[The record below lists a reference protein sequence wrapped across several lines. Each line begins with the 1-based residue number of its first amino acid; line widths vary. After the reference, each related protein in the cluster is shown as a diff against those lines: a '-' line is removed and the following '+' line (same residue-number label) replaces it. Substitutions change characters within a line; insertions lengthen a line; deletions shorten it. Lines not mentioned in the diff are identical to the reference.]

1 MADNWYVILEL
12 EFDPPVED
20 EQKISDRIDEKAK
33 FWSTHFND
41 FKMGAQYRAWHQNIP
56 QIKKDMIGAT
66 NIRKQL
72 AADAC
77 TIVYNP
83 VDKLLKTIGRKG
95 NITADEG
102 DKLSKKLKISID
114 VVKKRAAKLGIKW
127 DASGVSKDYQATY
140 DKYYKTKPQN
150 ASSFDGMKQ
159 MLSSFNVDNL
169 YDFLY
174 INTTVKNANRLPCE
188 TLRQRAAEKKKTEFY
203 KNDSISG
210 TGSKLCG
217 QCELAFKDESSKDVY
232 DKYLEYTKRKAI
244 LDDAKSIADIS
255 GELSAEQA
263 NEFIGQLTQIFRDRK
278 LSEEVLTAFCKIEK
292 IFYNASGAET
302 NNANIKVC
310 RCGYINDISDGRKVC
325 SNCGLELE
333 IKCPKC
339 GTTNDANIKVCKCGF
354 KFENIDRALAL
365 CEQAEHAIDA
375 LDFTVAKAHLSD
387 AARYWPNSSKVQA
400 LKDRLAEFEQRV
412 GKEVEKM
419 RGAIKEKRYCE
430 ARSQYTNIQKLFS
443 GYSDTTIEQEISQA
457 ITKAQSLFNQAK
469 AAKVEKDI
477 LELCAQAYDFC
488 TDLPGVKELMPAPS
502 AITGMSVSTNGS
514 MKTNIVSWNSTND
527 RSIRYIVVRS
537 TNGWIQHIADG
548 ETVFRGSANSYS
560 DKAIEPGITY
570 YYNVFAERAGV
581 FSQGAKGESV
591 VNLFEISNVSIT
603 AADASLNIMWDSLP
617 ANATAEIYE
626 VAANGNKKLIA
637 TSSSDCYL
645 VSGLINGATY
655 SYQVCLA
662 YIVNGKKE
670 VTKGV
675 VKSGV
680 PDCPPEPID
689 TLRVKPSQD
698 DNFEAI
704 WYQDGSNDVRLFC
717 STQKPKYNLGD
728 IVSLSNLEQE
738 MRPLQ
743 QRPLS
748 SQTNQ
753 SLKPNEKGASFQ
765 YNGTE
770 LLYIVAVVV
779 KSGSA
784 VFGSLARASKGET
797 VNIKDIRPVNGQIN
811 IYIDAPTTATGFV
824 VLYRFDQFPSD
835 IGDVKTIRK
844 YIPLKQYQLNSAIV
858 LDTLEPKK
866 YYFSVFAEFKRD
878 GEKDYSAGSDYLFD
892 NSPRENITYS
902 ISVNKKL
909 FGDRSVVLEFE
920 AENREFELPAIDVM
934 SAIGNTPMFKETATH
949 FFSIPAQH
957 VNGTLTVKIPLT
969 KSLPKNTY
977 IKAFLKEKS
986 ATDVLLSGIKPQ
998 PKIQLRLKLKSN
1010 YKIS

>member
-20 EQKISDRIDEKAK
+20 EQKIADKIDERAK

-56 QIKKDMIGAT
+56 HIKKDMIGDA

-77 TIVYNP
+77 TIVYGP

-95 NITADEG
+95 YISDVEG
-102 DKLSKKLKISID
+102 NKLATSKKISID
-114 VVKKRAAKLGIKW
+114 IVKKRASKLGIEWRK
-127 DASGVSKDYQATY
+127 DTVDYQAIY
-140 DKYYKTKPQN
+140 DKYYKAKPQN
-150 ASSFDGMKQ
+150 AASFDGMKQ
-159 MLSSFNVDNL
+159 MLASFGVDNL

-174 INTTVKNANRLPCE
+174 DKTQTKDASKLPCDR
-188 TLRQRAAEKKKTEFY
+188 LLQRADEKKTKEFH
-203 KNDSISG
+203 KHDATSG

-217 QCELAFKDESSKDVY
+217 HCELTFKDDSTKAVY
-232 DKYLEYTKRKAI
+232 DAYLEYTKRKSI
-244 LDDAKSIADIS
+244 LEELKNIAN
-255 GELSAEQA
+255 LSDEFTQKEAEVY
-263 NEFIGQLTQIFRDRK
+263 IGQLTQVLKDRK
-278 LSEEVLTAFCKIEK
+278 IAEDIVAAFCKIEK
-292 IFYNASGAET
+292 ISYNASGSEPH
-302 NNANIKVC
+302 NANIKVC
-310 RCGYINDISDGRKVC
+310 RCGCINDVSDGRKVC

-387 AARYWPNSSKVQA
+387 ATRYWPNSSKVQA

-412 GKEVEKM
+412 GKEVAKM
-419 RGAIKEKRYCE
+419 RDAIKEKRFCE
-430 ARSQYTNIQKLFS
+430 ARSQYTSIQKLFS
-443 GYSDTTIEQEISQA
+443 GYSDATIEQEISQS
-457 ITKAQSLFNQAK
+457 ITKAQALFNQAK
-469 AAKVEKDI
+469 VAKVEKDI
-477 LELCAQAYDFC
+477 LELCAQAYELC
-488 TDLPGVKELMPAPS
+488 SDLPGVKELMPAPS
-502 AITGMSVSTNGS
+502 AVTGMSVSINGN
-514 MKTNIVSWNSTND
+514 MKTNTVSWTATND
-527 RSIRYIVVRS
+527 KSIKYIVVRS

-548 ETVFRGSANSYS
+548 ETIFRGSANSYS
-560 DKAIEPGITY
+560 DKAIEPGVTY

-581 FSQGAKGESV
+581 FSQGAKGEAV

-603 AADASLNIMWDSLP
+603 AADASLNITWDSLP

-626 VAANGNKKLIA
+626 VASNGNKKLVA

-645 VSGLINGATY
+645 VSGLTNGTTY
-655 SYQVCLA
+655 SYQVLLS

-670 VTKGV
+670 VTKGI

-680 PDCPPEPID
+680 PDCPPEPVD
-689 TLRVKPSQD
+689 TLRVKPTQD
-698 DNFEAI
+698 DSFEAI
-704 WYQDGSNDVRLFC
+704 WFQDSANDVRLFC

-784 VFGSLARASKGET
+784 VFGSLARASRGET
-797 VNIKDIRPVNGQIN
+797 VNIKAIRPVNGQIN

-909 FGDRSVVLEFE
+909 FGDSSVVLEFE
-920 AENREFELPAIDVM
+920 AENKEFELPAIDVM
-934 SAIGNTPMFKETATH
+934 SAIGNTPMFKSSAKLFH
-949 FFSIPAQH
+949 SIPAQH
-957 VNGTLTVKIPLT
+957 VDGSLQVKIPL
-969 KSLPKNTY
+969 PKGLAKDTY
-977 IKAFLKEKS
+977 IKAFFKNEK
-986 ATDVLLSGIKPQ
+986 AQAGN
-998 PKIQLRLKLKSN
+998 QLRLKLKSN
-1010 YKIS
+1010 YKIN

>member
-20 EQKISDRIDEKAK
+20 EQKIADKIDERAK

-41 FKMGAQYRAWHQNIP
+41 FKMGAQYRAWHQNIS
-56 QIKKDMIGAT
+56 QIKKDMIGAA

-77 TIVYNP
+77 TIVYGP

-95 NITADEG
+95 NITPDEA
-102 DKLSKKLKISID
+102 DKLSKKLKITVD
-114 VVKKRAAKLGIKW
+114 VVKKRATKLGIKW
-127 DASGVSKDYQATY
+127 DPTPTPQNYQALY
-140 DKYYKTKPQN
+140 DRYYKTKPQN

-174 INTTVKNANRLPCE
+174 LNTTVKNANRLPCE
-188 TLRQRAAEKKKTEFY
+188 TLRQRATEKKKTEFY

-244 LDDAKSIADIS
+244 FDDAKNIADIT

-263 NEFIGQLTQIFRDRK
+263 DEFIGQLTQIFRDRK
-278 LSEEVLTAFCKIEK
+278 LSKEVLTAFCKIEK
-292 IFYNASGAET
+292 ISYNASGTET
-302 NNANIKVC
+302 HNANIKVC
-310 RCGYINDISDGRKVC
+310 RCGCINDVSDGRKVC

-387 AARYWPNSSKVQA
+387 ATRYWTNSSKVQA
-400 LKDRLAEFEQRV
+400 MKDRLAEFEQRV
-412 GKEVEKM
+412 GKEVAKM
-419 RGAIKEKRYCE
+419 RDAIKEKRFCE
-430 ARSQYTNIQKLFS
+430 ARSQYSSIQKLFS
-443 GYSDTTIEQEISQA
+443 GYSDATIEQEISQS
-457 ITKAQSLFNQAK
+457 ITKAQTLFNQAK
-469 AAKVEKDI
+469 VAKVEKDI
-477 LELCAQAYDFC
+477 LELCAQAYELC
-488 TDLPGVKELMPAPS
+488 SDLPGVKELMPAPS
-502 AITGMSVSTNGS
+502 AVTGMSISVNGN
-514 MKTNIVSWNSTND
+514 MKTNTVSWTATND
-527 RSIRYIVVRS
+527 KSIKYIVVRS

-548 ETVFRGSANSYS
+548 ETIFRGSANSYS
-560 DKAIEPGITY
+560 DKAIEPGVTY

-581 FSQGAKGESV
+581 FSQGAKGEAV

-603 AADASLNIMWDSLP
+603 AADASLNITWDSLP

-626 VAANGNKKLIA
+626 VASNGNKKLVA

-645 VSGLINGATY
+645 VSGLTNGTTY
-655 SYQVCLA
+655 SYQVLLS

-670 VTKGV
+670 VTKGI

-689 TLRVKPSQD
+689 TLRVKPTQD
-698 DNFEAI
+698 DSFEAI
-704 WYQDGSNDVRLFC
+704 WFQDSANDVRLFC
-717 STQKPKYNLGD
+717 SIQKPKYNLGD

-784 VFGSLARASKGET
+784 VFGSLARASKVET
-797 VNIKDIRPVNGQIN
+797 VNIKTIRPVNGQIN
-811 IYIDAPTTATGFV
+811 IYIDAPATATGFV
-824 VLYRFDQFPSD
+824 VLYRFEQFPSD

-892 NSPRENITYS
+892 NSLRENITYA
-902 ISVNKKL
+902 ISVNRKL
-909 FGDRSVVLEFE
+909 FGCSNVVLEFE

-934 SAIGNTPMFKETATH
+934 SAIGNTPMFKSSAKLFH
-949 FFSIPAQH
+949 SIPAQH
-957 VNGTLTVKIPLT
+957 VNG
-969 KSLPKNTY
+969 SLQVRVPFPKGMAKDTY
-977 IKAFLKEKS
+977 IKAFFKDEK
-986 ATDVLLSGIKPQ
+986 AQTEN
-998 PKIQLRLKLKSN
+998 QLRLNLKSN
-1010 YKIS
+1010 YKIN

>member
-263 NEFIGQLTQIFRDRK
+263 DEFIGQLTQIFRDRK

>member
-210 TGSKLCG
+210 TGSKICG

-263 NEFIGQLTQIFRDRK
+263 DEFIGQLTQIFRDRK

-977 IKAFLKEKS
+977 IKAFLKEES

>member
-20 EQKISDRIDEKAK
+20 EQKIADKIDERAK

-56 QIKKDMIGAT
+56 QIKKDMIGAA

-77 TIVYNP
+77 TIVYGP

-127 DASGVSKDYQATY
+127 DATGGSKDYQATY

-174 INTTVKNANRLPCE
+174 ANTTVKNANRLPCE
-188 TLRQRAAEKKKTEFY
+188 TLRLRAAEKKKTEFY

-255 GELSAEQA
+255 GELTAEQGD
-263 NEFIGQLTQIFRDRK
+263 EIIGQLTQIFRDRK
-278 LSEEVLTAFCKIEK
+278 LSEEVLVAFCKVEK
-292 IFYNASGAET
+292 ISYNATGAEKQ
-302 NNANIKVC
+302 NANIKVC
-310 RCGYINDISDGRKVC
+310 RCGCINDVSDGRKVC

-339 GTTNDANIKVCKCGF
+339 GTANDANIKVCKCGF

-365 CEQAEHAIDA
+365 CEQADHAIDA
-375 LDFTVAKAHLSD
+375 LDFVVAKAHLSD
-387 AARYWPNSSKVQA
+387 AARYWPNSAKVKA
-400 LKDRLAEFEQRV
+400 LNDKLTEFEGRV
-412 GKEVEKM
+412 GKEVAKM
-419 RGAIKEKRYCE
+419 RKAIEDKRYCE
-430 ARSQYTNIQKLFS
+430 ARSQYTSIQKLFS
-443 GYSDTTIEQEISQA
+443 GYADAAIEQEITQA
-457 ITKAQSLFNQAK
+457 ISKAQALFNQAK

-477 LELCAQAYDFC
+477 LELCAQAYDLC
-488 TDLPGVKELMPAPS
+488 SDLPGVKELMPAPS
-502 AITGMSVSTNGS
+502 AVTSMSVSANRG
-514 MKTNIVSWNSTND
+514 MKTNIVSWNATND
-527 RSIRYIVVRS
+527 KSIRYIVVRS
-537 TNGWIQHIADG
+537 TSGWIQHVADG
-548 ETVFRGSANSYS
+548 ETIFRGSANSYS
-560 DKAIEPGITY
+560 DKDIEPGVTY

-581 FSQGAKGESV
+581 FSQGAKGESI

-603 AADASLNIMWDSLP
+603 AANASLNITWDSLP

-626 VAANGNKKLIA
+626 VAANGNRKLVA

-645 VSGLINGATY
+645 VSGLSNGTTY
-655 SYQVCLA
+655 TYQILLS

-670 VTKGV
+670 ATQGV
-675 VKSGV
+675 VKTGV
-680 PDCPPEPID
+680 PDCPPDPID
-689 TLRVKPSQD
+689 TLRVKPAQD

-717 STQKPKYNLGD
+717 STQKPRYNPGD
-728 IVSLSNLEQE
+728 IVPLTNLEQE

-748 SQTNQ
+748 PQTNQ
-753 SLKPNEKGASFQ
+753 SLKPNERGASFQ
-765 YNGTE
+765 YGGTE

-784 VFGSLARASKGET
+784 VFGTLARASKGET
-797 VNIKDIRPVNGQIN
+797 VNIKAIRPVNGQIN
-811 IYIDAPTTATGFV
+811 IYIDPPATATGFV
-824 VLYRFDQFPSD
+824 VLYRFDQFPTD

-844 YIPLKQYQLNSAIV
+844 YVPLKQYQLNSAIV

-878 GEKDYSAGSDYLFD
+878 GEKDYSAGADHLFD
-892 NSPRENITYS
+892 NCPRENITYS

-909 FGDRSVVLEFE
+909 FGESYVTLEFE
-920 AENREFELPAIDVM
+920 AESKEFELPAIDVM
-934 SAIGNTPMFKETATH
+934 SAIGNTPMFKSSAKLFH
-949 FFSIPAQH
+949 SIPAQH
-957 VNGTLTVKIPLT
+957 VDGSLQVKIPF
-969 KSLPKNTY
+969 PKGMAKDTF
-977 IKAFLKEKS
+977 IKAFFKDEKS
-986 ATDVLLSGIKPQ
+986 QAGN
-998 PKIQLRLKLKSN
+998 QLRLKLKSN

>member
-263 NEFIGQLTQIFRDRK
+263 DEFIGQLTQIFRDRK

-514 MKTNIVSWNSTND
+514 METNIVSWNSTND

-977 IKAFLKEKS
+977 IKAFLKEES

>member
-20 EQKISDRIDEKAK
+20 EQKIADKIDERAK

-56 QIKKDMIGAT
+56 QIKKDMIGAA
-66 NIRKQL
+66 NIRTQL

-77 TIVYNP
+77 TIVYGP

-127 DASGVSKDYQATY
+127 ETVGGSRDYQATY

-150 ASSFDGMKQ
+150 ASSFEGMKQ
-159 MLSSFNVDNL
+159 MLSSFNVDSL
-169 YDFLY
+169 YDFLF
-174 INTTVKNANRLPCE
+174 INTPVKNANRLPCE
-188 TLRQRAAEKKKTEFY
+188 TLRQKAGEKKKSEFY

-217 QCELAFKDESSKDVY
+217 QCELTFKDESSKDVY

-255 GELSAEQA
+255 GELTSEQA
-263 NEFIGQLTQIFRDRK
+263 DEFIGQLTQIFRDRK
-278 LSEEVLTAFCKIEK
+278 LSEEVLVAFCKIER
-292 IFYNASGAET
+292 ISYNASGKET
-302 NNANIKVC
+302 HNANIKVC
-310 RCGYINDISDGRKVC
+310 RCGCINDVSDGRKVC
-325 SNCGLELE
+325 SDCGLELE
-333 IKCPKC
+333 IKCPQC
-339 GTTNDANIKVCKCGF
+339 GTVNDANIKVCKCGF

-365 CEQAEHAIDA
+365 CEQADHAIDA
-375 LDFTVAKAHLSD
+375 LDFDAAKAHLSY
-387 AARYWPNSSKVQA
+387 AAGYWPNSAKVQA
-400 LKDRLAEFEQRV
+400 LKDRLVEFEQRV
-412 GKEVEKM
+412 GKEVSKM
-419 RGAIKEKRYCE
+419 REAIKERRYCE
-430 ARSQYTNIQKLFS
+430 ARSQYTSIQKLSS
-443 GYSDTTIEQEISQA
+443 GYSDASIEQEISQA
-457 ITKAQSLFNQAK
+457 ITKAQALFRQAK
-469 AAKVEKDI
+469 AAKAERDV
-477 LELCAQAYDFC
+477 LELCAQAYDLC
-488 TDLPGVKELMPAPS
+488 SDLPGVKELMPAPS
-502 AITGMSVSTNGS
+502 AVMRMSVSANGN
-514 MKTNIVSWNSTND
+514 MKTNIISWMAIND
-527 RSIRYIVVRS
+527 KSVRYIVVRS
-537 TNGWIQHIADG
+537 SDGWVQHIADG
-548 ETVFRGSANSYS
+548 EIVFRGSANSYS
-560 DKAIEPGITY
+560 DKAIEPGVTY
-570 YYNVFAERAGV
+570 YYNVFVERAGV
-581 FSQGAKGESV
+581 YSRGTKGESV

-603 AADASLNIMWDSLP
+603 SANASLNIMWDNLP

-626 VAANGNKKLIA
+626 VASNGNKKLVA
-637 TSSSDCYL
+637 TSSSDCFL
-645 VSGLINGATY
+645 VSGLTNGTTY
-655 SYQVCLA
+655 SYQVLLA

-675 VKSGV
+675 IKSGV
-680 PDCPPEPID
+680 PNCPPEPID

-704 WYQDGSNDVRLFC
+704 WYQDSSNDVRLFC

-728 IVSLSNLEQE
+728 IVSLSNLERE

-748 SQTNQ
+748 TQTNQ

-784 VFGSLARASKGET
+784 VFGSLTRASRGET
-797 VNIKDIRPVNGQIN
+797 VNIEAIRPVNGQIN
-811 IYIDAPTTATGFV
+811 IYIDVPANATGFV
-824 VLYRFDQFPSD
+824 ALYRFDQFPSD
-835 IGDVKTIRK
+835 IGDTKTVRK

-858 LDTLEPKK
+858 LDSLESKK

-878 GEKDYSAGSDYLFD
+878 GEKDYSAGADYLFD

-909 FGDRSVVLEFE
+909 FGDSSVVLEFE
-920 AENREFELPAIDVM
+920 AENKEFELPAIDVM
-934 SAIGNTPMFKETATH
+934 SAIGNTPMFKSSAKLFH
-949 FFSIPAQH
+949 SIPAQH
-957 VNGTLTVKIPLT
+957 VDGSLQVKIPF
-969 KSLPKNTY
+969 PKGIAKDTY
-977 IKAFLKEKS
+977 IKAFFKDEK
-986 ATDVLLSGIKPQ
+986 AQTGN
-998 PKIQLRLKLKSN
+998 QLRLKLKSN
-1010 YKIS
+1010 YKIN

>member
-20 EQKISDRIDEKAK
+20 EQIIADKINERAK

-56 QIKKDMIGAT
+56 QIKKDMIGTT

-77 TIVYNP
+77 TIVYGP
-83 VDKLLKTIGRKG
+83 VDKLIKIIGRKG

-102 DKLSKKLKISID
+102 DKLSKKLRISID

-127 DASGVSKDYQATY
+127 DASGGSKDYQSTY

-150 ASSFDGMKQ
+150 ASSFEGMKQ
-159 MLSSFNVDNL
+159 MLASFNVDNL

-174 INTTVKNANRLPCE
+174 ANTPVKNANRLPCE
-188 TLRQRAAEKKKTEFY
+188 TLRQRAAEKKKTEFF

-217 QCELAFKDESSKDVY
+217 QCELAFKDESSKNVY
-232 DKYLEYTKRKAI
+232 DKFIEYTKRKAI

-263 NEFIGQLTQIFRDRK
+263 DDFIGQLTQVFRERK
-278 LSEEVLTAFCKIEK
+278 LSDEVLTAFCKIEK
-292 IFYNASGAET
+292 IAYKSSGENT
-302 NNANIKVC
+302 SDKNIKVC
-310 RCGYINDISDGRKVC
+310 RRCGYINDISDGRKVC

-339 GTTNDANIKVCKCGF
+339 GTINNSNIRVCKCGF
-354 KFENIDRALAL
+354 KFENIDKALAL
-365 CEQAEHAIDA
+365 CEQAEYAIDA
-375 LDFTVAKAHLSD
+375 LDFVVAKAHLSD
-387 AARYWPNSSKVQA
+387 AARYWPNSANVQA
-400 LKDRLAEFEQRV
+400 SQDRLAEFEHRV
-412 GKEVEKM
+412 GKEVKKM
-419 RGAIKEKRYCE
+419 RDAIKEKRYCE
-430 ARSQYTNIQKLFS
+430 ARSQYTNIKKLFS
-443 GYSDTTIEQEISQA
+443 GYSDAAIEQEISHA
-457 ITKAQSLFNQAK
+457 ITKARSLFNQAK

-477 LELCAQAYDFC
+477 LELCAQAYELC
-488 TDLPGVKELMPAPS
+488 SDLPGVKELLPAPS
-502 AITGMSVSTNGS
+502 AVTGMSVSANGN

-527 RSIRYIVVRS
+527 KSIRYIVVRS

-548 ETVFRGSANSYS
+548 ETIFRGSANSYS
-560 DKAIEPGITY
+560 DKAIEPGVTY

-581 FSQGAKGESV
+581 CSQGAKGESV

-626 VAANGNKKLIA
+626 VTANGNKKLVA

-645 VSGLINGATY
+645 VSGLNNGTTY
-655 SYQVCLA
+655 SYKVLLA
-662 YIVNGKKE
+662 YVVNGKKE

-689 TLRVKPSQD
+689 ALRVKPSQD

-704 WYQDGSNDVRLFC
+704 WYQDSSNDVRLFC

-748 SQTNQ
+748 PQTNQ

-765 YNGTE
+765 YNGTGI
-770 LLYIVAVVV
+770 LYIVAVVV

-797 VNIKDIRPVNGQIN
+797 VNIKAIRPVNGQIN
-811 IYIDAPTTATGFV
+811 IYIDAPSTATGFV
-824 VLYRFDQFPSD
+824 VLYRFDQFPSE

-909 FGDRSVVLEFE
+909 FGDSSVVLEFE
-920 AENREFELPAIDVM
+920 AVNREFELPAIDVM
-934 SAIGNTPMFKETATH
+934 FAIGNTPMFKASAKLFH
-949 FFSIPAQH
+949 SIPDQH
-957 VNGTLTVKIPLT
+957 VNGTLQVRIPF
-969 KSLPKNTY
+969 PKGMAKDTY
-977 IKAFLKEKS
+977 IKAFFKDEKS
-986 ATDVLLSGIKPQ
+986 QAGN
-998 PKIQLRLKLKSN
+998 QLRLKLKSN
-1010 YKIS
+1010 YKIN

>member
-20 EQKISDRIDEKAK
+20 EQKIADKIDERAK
-33 FWSTHFND
+33 YWSTHFND

-56 QIKKDMIGAT
+56 QIKKDMIGAA

-77 TIVYNP
+77 TIVYGP

-102 DKLSKKLKISID
+102 DKLSKKLKISVD

-127 DASGVSKDYQATY
+127 DASGGSKDYQATY

-174 INTTVKNANRLPCE
+174 VNTTVKNANRLPCE

-203 KNDSISG
+203 KNDSVSG

-263 NEFIGQLTQIFRDRK
+263 DEFIGQLTQIFRDRK

-292 IFYNASGAET
+292 ISYNASGSET
-302 NNANIKVC
+302 HNANIKVC
-310 RCGYINDISDGRKVC
+310 RCGCINDVSDGRKVC

-387 AARYWPNSSKVQA
+387 ATRYWPNSSKVQA

-412 GKEVEKM
+412 GKEVAKM
-419 RGAIKEKRYCE
+419 RDAIKEKRFCE
-430 ARSQYTNIQKLFS
+430 ARSQYTSIQKLFS
-443 GYSDTTIEQEISQA
+443 GYSDATIEQEISQS
-457 ITKAQSLFNQAK
+457 ITKAQALFNQAK
-469 AAKVEKDI
+469 VAKVEKDI
-477 LELCAQAYDFC
+477 LELCAQAYELC
-488 TDLPGVKELMPAPS
+488 SDLPGVKELMPAPS
-502 AITGMSVSTNGS
+502 AVTGMFVNVNGN
-514 MKTNIVSWNSTND
+514 MKTNTVSWTATND
-527 RSIRYIVVRS
+527 KSIKYIVVRS

-548 ETVFRGSANSYS
+548 ETIFRGSANSYS
-560 DKAIEPGITY
+560 DKAIEPGVTY

-581 FSQGAKGESV
+581 FSQGAKGEAV
-591 VNLFEISNVSIT
+591 VNLFELSNVSIT
-603 AADASLNIMWDSLP
+603 AADASLNITWDSLP

-626 VAANGNKKLIA
+626 VASNGNKKLVA

-645 VSGLINGATY
+645 VSGLTNGTTY
-655 SYQVCLA
+655 SYQVLLS

-670 VTKGV
+670 VTKGI

-689 TLRVKPSQD
+689 TLRVKPTQD
-698 DNFEAI
+698 DSFEAI
-704 WYQDGSNDVRLFC
+704 WFQDNANDVRLFC
-717 STQKPKYNLGD
+717 SAQKPKYNLGD
-728 IVSLSNLEQE
+728 IVSLLNLEQE

-753 SLKPNEKGASFQ
+753 SLKPNEKGAFIHSC
-765 YNGTE
+765 GC
-770 LLYIVAVVV
+770 
-779 KSGSA
+779 
-784 VFGSLARASKGET
+784 R
-797 VNIKDIRPVNGQIN
+797 
-811 IYIDAPTTATGFV
+811 
-824 VLYRFDQFPSD
+824 
-835 IGDVKTIRK
+835 
-844 YIPLKQYQLNSAIV
+844 
-858 LDTLEPKK
+858 
-866 YYFSVFAEFKRD
+866 
-878 GEKDYSAGSDYLFD
+878 
-892 NSPRENITYS
+892 
-902 ISVNKKL
+902 
-909 FGDRSVVLEFE
+909 
-920 AENREFELPAIDVM
+920 
-934 SAIGNTPMFKETATH
+934 
-949 FFSIPAQH
+949 
-957 VNGTLTVKIPLT
+957 
-969 KSLPKNTY
+969 
-977 IKAFLKEKS
+977 
-986 ATDVLLSGIKPQ
+986 
-998 PKIQLRLKLKSN
+998 
-1010 YKIS
+1010 

>member
-263 NEFIGQLTQIFRDRK
+263 DEFIGQLTQIFRDRK

-430 ARSQYTNIQKLFS
+430 ARSQYANIQKLFS

-977 IKAFLKEKS
+977 IKAFLKEES
-986 ATDVLLSGIKPQ
+986 ATGVLLSGIKPQ

>member
-20 EQKISDRIDEKAK
+20 EQKIADKIDEKAK
-33 FWSTHFND
+33 FWSSNSNHFK
-41 FKMGAQYRAWHQNIP
+41 FGPQYTTWLQKVS
-56 QIKKDMIGAT
+56 QIKKDMMGET

-77 TIVYNP
+77 TQVYGP
-83 VDKLLKTIGRKG
+83 IDKLLKTMGRKG
-95 NITADEG
+95 YISDVEG
-102 DKLSKKLKISID
+102 NKLATNKKVSVD
-114 VVKKRAAKLGIKW
+114 VVKKRALNLGIEWRK
-127 DASGVSKDYQATY
+127 DTVDYQSLY
-140 DKYYKTKPQN
+140 EKYYKTKPQN
-150 ASSFDGMKQ
+150 FAMYDQ
-159 MLSSFNVDNL
+159 DIERLASFNVEDL
-169 YDFLY
+169 YGFLY
-174 INTTVKNANRLPCE
+174 VGTTVKNAKDLPCE
-188 TLRQRAAEKKKTEFY
+188 TLRLRAVEKKETFVKHDAQSSNGE
-203 KNDSISG
+203 
-210 TGSKLCG
+210 KLCG
-217 QCELAFKDESSKDVY
+217 QCLLAFKDDASKTVY
-232 DKYLEYTKRKAI
+232 DTYLEYTRRKSV
-244 LDDAKSIADIS
+244 LDELKSVASYSD
-255 GELSAEQA
+255 EFTKEQA
-263 NEFIGQLTQIFRDRK
+263 EIYIGQLTQIFKDRK
-278 LSEEVLTAFCKIEK
+278 LAQDVLAAFCKIEK
-292 IFYNASGAET
+292 ISYSASGTET
-302 NNANIKVC
+302 ANSKIKVC
-310 RCGYINDISDGRKVC
+310 RCGCINDVSDGRKVC

-339 GTTNDANIKVCKCGF
+339 GTSNDANIKVCKCGF

-365 CEQAEHAIDA
+365 CEQADHAIDA

-387 AARYWPNSSKVQA
+387 AARYWPNSAKVQD
-400 LKDRLAEFEQRV
+400 LKDKLTEFEQRV
-412 GKEVEKM
+412 GKEVAKM
-419 RGAIKEKRYCE
+419 RDAIKEKRYFE
-430 ARSQYTNIQKLFS
+430 ARSQYTSIQKLFS
-443 GYSDTTIEQEISQA
+443 GYSDTSIEQEISQA
-457 ITKAQSLFNQAK
+457 ITEAQALFNQAK

-477 LELCAQAYDFC
+477 LELCAQAYDLC
-488 TDLPGVKELMPAPS
+488 SDLPGVKELMPAPS
-502 AITGMSVSTNGS
+502 AVTGMSISVNGN
-514 MKTNIVSWNSTND
+514 MRANIVSWNSAND
-527 RSIRYIVVRS
+527 KSIRYIVVRS

-548 ETVFRGSANSYS
+548 ETIFRGSANSYS
-560 DKAIEPGITY
+560 DKAIEPGVTY

-581 FSQGAKGESV
+581 CSQCAKGESV

-626 VAANGNKKLIA
+626 VASNGNKKLVA

-645 VSGLINGATY
+645 VSGLTNGTAY
-655 SYQVCLA
+655 SYQVLLA

-675 VKSGV
+675 IKSGV

-704 WYQDGSNDVRLFC
+704 WYQDSSNDVRLFC

-728 IVSLSNLEQE
+728 VVSLSNLEQE

-748 SQTNQ
+748 TQTNQ

-797 VNIKDIRPVNGQIN
+797 VNIKAIRPVNGQIN
-811 IYIDAPTTATGFV
+811 IYIDAPANATGFV
-824 VLYRFDQFPSD
+824 VLHRFDQFPSD

-858 LDTLEPKK
+858 LDALEPKK

-909 FGDRSVVLEFE
+909 FGDSSVVFEFE
-920 AENREFELPAIDVM
+920 AENKEFELPAIDVM
-934 SAIGNTPMFKETATH
+934 SAIGNTPMFKSSAKL
-949 FFSIPAQH
+949 FYSIPAQH
-957 VNGTLTVKIPLT
+957 VEGSLQVKIPF
-969 KSLPKNTY
+969 PKGMAKDTY
-977 IKAFLKEKS
+977 IKAFFKDEK
-986 ATDVLLSGIKPQ
+986 AQTGN
-998 PKIQLRLKLKSN
+998 QLRLKLKSN
-1010 YKIS
+1010 YKIN

>member
-150 ASSFDGMKQ
+150 ASSFDGIKQ

-263 NEFIGQLTQIFRDRK
+263 DEFIGQLTQIFRDRK

-717 STQKPKYNLGD
+717 STQKTKYNLGD

-977 IKAFLKEKS
+977 IKAFLKEES

>member
-20 EQKISDRIDEKAK
+20 EQKIADKIDERAK

-56 QIKKDMIGAT
+56 QIKKDMIGAA

-72 AADAC
+72 ATDAC
-77 TIVYNP
+77 TIVYGP

-102 DKLSKKLKISID
+102 DKLSKKLKISVD

-127 DASGVSKDYQATY
+127 DATGGSKDYQATY

-174 INTTVKNANRLPCE
+174 ANTTVKNANRLPCE
-188 TLRQRAAEKKKTEFY
+188 TLRLRAAEKKKTEFY
-203 KNDSISG
+203 KNDSVSG

-255 GELSAEQA
+255 GELTAEQGD
-263 NEFIGQLTQIFRDRK
+263 EIIGQLTQIFRDRK

-292 IFYNASGAET
+292 ISYNATGAET
-302 NNANIKVC
+302 HNANIKVC
-310 RCGYINDISDGRKVC
+310 RCGCMNDVSDGRKVC

-339 GTTNDANIKVCKCGF
+339 GTANDANVKVCKCGF
-354 KFENIDRALAL
+354 KFENIDKALAL

-375 LDFTVAKAHLSD
+375 LDFAVAKAHISD
-387 AARYWPNSSKVQA
+387 ANRYWPNSSKVQA
-400 LKDRLAEFEQRV
+400 LNDRLAEYEQRV
-412 GKEVEKM
+412 GKEVAKM
-419 RGAIKEKRYCE
+419 RDAIKEKRYVE
-430 ARSQYTNIQKLFS
+430 ARSQYTSIQKLFS
-443 GYSDTTIEQEISQA
+443 GYSDASIEQEISQA
-457 ITKAQSLFNQAK
+457 ISKAQAFFNQAK

-477 LELCAQAYDFC
+477 LELCAQAYDLC
-488 TDLPGVKELMPAPS
+488 SDLPGVKELMPAPS
-502 AITGMSVSTNGS
+502 AVSGMSVSVNAN
-514 MKTNIVSWNSTND
+514 MKTNIISWTSTND
-527 RSIRYIVVRS
+527 KSIRYIVVRS

-560 DKAIEPGITY
+560 DKNIEPGVTY

-581 FSQGAKGESV
+581 CSQAAKGESV
-591 VNLFEISNVSIT
+591 VNLFEISNVAIT
-603 AADASLNIMWDSLP
+603 AADASLNITWDSLP

-626 VAANGNKKLIA
+626 VVANGNKKLIA
-637 TSSSDCYL
+637 TSASDCYL
-645 VSGLINGATY
+645 VSGLTNGNTY
-655 SYQVCLA
+655 SYHVSLA

-670 VTKGV
+670 LTKGIS
-675 VKSGV
+675 KSGV

-698 DNFEAI
+698 DTFEAI
-704 WYQDGSNDVRLFC
+704 WFQDTANDVRLFC

-728 IVSLSNLEQE
+728 IVSLSTLEQE

-748 SQTNQ
+748 PQTNQ
-753 SLKPNEKGASFQ
+753 SLKANEKGASFQ

-797 VNIKDIRPVNGQIN
+797 VNIKAIRPVNGQIN
-811 IYIDAPTTATGFV
+811 IYIDAPATATGFV

-844 YIPLKQYQLNSAIV
+844 YVPLKQYQLNSAIV

-892 NSPRENITYS
+892 NCTKENITYS

-909 FGDRSVVLEFE
+909 IGESNITLEFE
-920 AENREFELPAIDVM
+920 AESRAFELPAIDIM
-934 SAIGNTPMFKETATH
+934 SAVGNTPMFKSSAKLFH
-949 FFSIPAQH
+949 SIPAQH
-957 VNGTLTVKIPLT
+957 VEGSLEVKIPL
-969 KSLPKNTY
+969 PKGLARDTY
-977 IKAFLKEKS
+977 IKAFFKDEK
-986 ATDVLLSGIKPQ
+986 AQSGN
-998 PKIQLRLKLKSN
+998 QLRLKLKSN

>member
-1 MADNWYVILEL
+1 MTDNWYVILEL

-20 EQKISDRIDEKAK
+20 EQKIADKIDEKAK
-33 FWSTHFND
+33 FWSSNSTHFK
-41 FKMGAQYRAWHQNIP
+41 FGPQYKTWLQKVP
-56 QIKKDMIGAT
+56 QIKKDMIGST

-77 TIVYNP
+77 IQVYGP
-83 VDKLLKTIGRKG
+83 IDKSLKIIGRKG
-95 NITADEG
+95 YISDVEG
-102 DKLSKKLKISID
+102 NKLAISKKISID
-114 VVKKRAAKLGIKW
+114 IVKKRASKLGIEWRK
-127 DASGVSKDYQATY
+127 DTIDYQALY

-150 ASSFDGMKQ
+150 VAMYDQ
-159 MLSSFNVDNL
+159 DIERLASFNVEDL
-169 YDFLY
+169 YGFLY
-174 INTTVKNANRLPCE
+174 IDTTIKNAKDLPCE
-188 TLRQRAAEKKKTEFY
+188 TLRLRAEEKKKTFVKHDAQSSNGE
-203 KNDSISG
+203 
-210 TGSKLCG
+210 KLCG
-217 QCELAFKDESSKDVY
+217 QCLLAFRDDASKAVY
-232 DKYLEYTKRKAI
+232 DAYLEYTKRKSV
-244 LDDAKSIADIS
+244 LDELKSIASVSD
-255 GELSAEQA
+255 EFTKDQAEIY
-263 NEFIGQLTQIFRDRK
+263 IGQLTQIFKDRK
-278 LSEEVLTAFCKIEK
+278 LAEEVLIAFCKIEK
-292 IFYNASGAET
+292 ISYNTSGAET
-302 NNANIKVC
+302 HNANIKVC
-310 RCGYINDISDGRKVC
+310 RCGCINDVSVGRKVC

-354 KFENIDRALAL
+354 RFENIDRALAL

-375 LDFTVAKAHLSD
+375 LDFTIAEAHLSD
-387 AARYWPNSSKVQA
+387 AIRYWPNSSKVQA
-400 LKDRLAEFEQRV
+400 LKDRLAEFERRV

-443 GYSDTTIEQEISQA
+443 GYSDTTIEQKISQA

-477 LELCAQAYDFC
+477 LELCAQAYDLC
-488 TDLPGVKELMPAPS
+488 SDLPGVKELMPAPS
-502 AITGMSVSTNGS
+502 AVTGMSVSTNGS

-527 RSIRYIVVRS
+527 KSIRYIVVRS

-560 DKAIEPGITY
+560 DKAIDPGITY

-645 VSGLINGATY
+645 VSGLNNGTTY

-748 SQTNQ
+748 AQTNQ
-753 SLKPNEKGASFQ
+753 SLKANEKGASFQ

-797 VNIKDIRPVNGQIN
+797 VNIKAIRPVNGQIN

-858 LDTLEPKK
+858 LDTLESKK

-909 FGDRSVVLEFE
+909 FGDSSVVLEFE
-920 AENREFELPAIDVM
+920 AENKEFELPAIDVM
-934 SAIGNTPMFKETATH
+934 SAIGNTPMFKSSAKLFH
-949 FFSIPAQH
+949 SIPAQH
-957 VNGTLTVKIPLT
+957 VDGSLQVKIPL
-969 KSLPKNTY
+969 PKGLAKGTY
-977 IKAFLKEKS
+977 IKAFFKDEK
-986 ATDVLLSGIKPQ
+986 AQAGN
-998 PKIQLRLKLKSN
+998 QLRLKLKSN

>member
-20 EQKISDRIDEKAK
+20 EQKIADKIDERAK
-33 FWSTHFND
+33 YWSTHFND

-56 QIKKDMIGAT
+56 QIKKDMIGAA

-77 TIVYNP
+77 TIVYGP

-102 DKLSKKLKISID
+102 DKLSKKLKISVD

-127 DASGVSKDYQATY
+127 DASGGSKDYQATY

-174 INTTVKNANRLPCE
+174 VNTTVKNANRLPCE

-203 KNDSISG
+203 KNDSVSG

-263 NEFIGQLTQIFRDRK
+263 DEFIGQLTQIFRDRK

-292 IFYNASGAET
+292 ISYNASGSET
-302 NNANIKVC
+302 HNANIKVC
-310 RCGYINDISDGRKVC
+310 RCGCINDVSDGRKVC

-387 AARYWPNSSKVQA
+387 ATRYWPNSSKVQA

-412 GKEVEKM
+412 GKEVVKM
-419 RGAIKEKRYCE
+419 RDAIKEKRFCE
-430 ARSQYTNIQKLFS
+430 ARSQYTSIQKLFS
-443 GYSDTTIEQEISQA
+443 GYSDATIEQEISQS
-457 ITKAQSLFNQAK
+457 ITKAQALFNQAK
-469 AAKVEKDI
+469 VAKVEKDI
-477 LELCAQAYDFC
+477 LELCAQAYELC
-488 TDLPGVKELMPAPS
+488 SDLPGVKELMPAPS
-502 AITGMSVSTNGS
+502 AVTGMFVNVNGN
-514 MKTNIVSWNSTND
+514 MKTNTVSWTATND
-527 RSIRYIVVRS
+527 KSIKYIVVRS

-548 ETVFRGSANSYS
+548 ETIFRGSANSYS
-560 DKAIEPGITY
+560 DKAIEPGVTY

-581 FSQGAKGESV
+581 FSQGAKGEAV
-591 VNLFEISNVSIT
+591 VNLFELSNVSIT
-603 AADASLNIMWDSLP
+603 AADASLNITWDSLP

-626 VAANGNKKLIA
+626 VASNGNKKLVA

-645 VSGLINGATY
+645 VSGLTNGTTY
-655 SYQVCLA
+655 SYQVLLS

-670 VTKGV
+670 VTKGI

-689 TLRVKPSQD
+689 TLRVKPTQD
-698 DNFEAI
+698 DSFEAI
-704 WYQDGSNDVRLFC
+704 WFQDNANDVRLFC
-717 STQKPKYNLGD
+717 SAQKPKYNLGD
-728 IVSLSNLEQE
+728 IVSLLNLEQE

-797 VNIKDIRPVNGQIN
+797 VNIKAIRPVNGQIN

-824 VLYRFDQFPSD
+824 VLYRFDQFSSD
-835 IGDVKTIRK
+835 LGDVKTIRK

-909 FGDRSVVLEFE
+909 FGDSSVVLEFE
-920 AENREFELPAIDVM
+920 AENKEFELPTIDVM
-934 SAIGNTPMFKETATH
+934 SAIGNTPMFKSSAKLFH
-949 FFSIPAQH
+949 SIPAQH
-957 VNGTLTVKIPLT
+957 VDGSLQVKIPL
-969 KSLPKNTY
+969 PKGLAKDTY
-977 IKAFLKEKS
+977 IKAFFKDEK
-986 ATDVLLSGIKPQ
+986 AQAGN
-998 PKIQLRLKLKSN
+998 QLRLKLKSN
-1010 YKIS
+1010 YKIN

>member
-20 EQKISDRIDEKAK
+20 EQKIADKIDERAK

-56 QIKKDMIGAT
+56 QIKKDMIGAA

-77 TIVYNP
+77 TIVYGP

-95 NITADEG
+95 NITPDEA
-102 DKLSKKLKISID
+102 DKLSKKLKISVD
-114 VVKKRAAKLGIKW
+114 VVKKRATKLGIKW
-127 DASGVSKDYQATY
+127 DSTPTPQNFQALY

-174 INTTVKNANRLPCE
+174 LNTAVKNANRLPCE
-188 TLRQRAAEKKKTEFY
+188 TLRKQATEKKKTEFY

-217 QCELAFKDESSKDVY
+217 QCELTFKDESSKEVY
-232 DKYLEYTKRKAI
+232 DKYLEFTKRKAI
-244 LDDAKSIADIS
+244 LDDAKSIADIT
-255 GELSAEQA
+255 GELSSEQA
-263 NEFIGQLTQIFRDRK
+263 DEFIGQLTQIFRDRK

-292 IFYNASGAET
+292 ISHNASGAET
-302 NNANIKVC
+302 RNVNIKVC
-310 RCGYINDISDGRKVC
+310 RCGCMNDVSDGRKVC
-325 SNCGLELE
+325 SSCGLELE

-339 GTTNDANIKVCKCGF
+339 GTVNDANIKVCKCGF
-354 KFENIDRALAL
+354 RFENIDRALAL
-365 CEQAEHAIDA
+365 CEQAEQAIDA

-412 GKEVEKM
+412 GKEVAKM
-419 RGAIKEKRYCE
+419 RDAIKGKRYCE
-430 ARSQYTNIQKLFS
+430 ARSQYASIQKLFS
-443 GYSDTTIEQEISQA
+443 GYSDAAIEQEISQA
-457 ITKAQSLFNQAK
+457 IAKAQALFHQAK
-469 AAKVEKDI
+469 GSKVEKDI

-488 TDLPGVKELMPAPS
+488 SDLPGVRELMPAPP
-502 AITGMSVSTNGS
+502 AVTGMSVSANGNT
-514 MKTNIVSWNSTND
+514 KANLVSWNAAND
-527 RSIRYIVVRS
+527 KSIRYIVVRS
-537 TNGWIQHIADG
+537 TNSWIQHIADG
-548 ETVFRGSANSYS
+548 ETVFKGSANSYS
-560 DKAIEPGITY
+560 DKAIEPGVTY
-570 YYNVFAERAGV
+570 YYNVFSERAGIL
-581 FSQGAKGESV
+581 SQGGKGESV
-591 VNLFEISNVSIT
+591 VNLFEIANVSIT
-603 AADASLNIMWDSLP
+603 AADGSLSIRWDCLP

-626 VAANGNKKLIA
+626 LTSDGGRKLIA

-645 VSGLINGATY
+645 ISGLTNGTEY
-655 SYQVCLA
+655 TYQVLLS
-662 YIVNGKKE
+662 YVVNGKKE
-670 VTKGV
+670 ATKGV

-680 PDCPPEPID
+680 PDRPPEPID
-689 TLRVKPSQD
+689 TLRVKPSQE

-704 WYQDGSNDVRLFC
+704 WYQDGSKDVRLFC
-717 STQKPKYNLGD
+717 ATQKPKYNLGD
-728 IVSLSNLEQE
+728 IVSLSILEKE

-748 SQTNQ
+748 PQTNQ
-753 SLKPNEKGASFQ
+753 SLKPNEKGASFR

-770 LLYIVAVVV
+770 LLYVVAVVV

-797 VNIKDIRPVNGQIN
+797 VNVKAVRPVNGKIN
-811 IYIDAPTTATGFV
+811 IYIDAPASASGFV
-824 VLYRFDQFPSD
+824 VLYRHDQFPSD

-858 LDTLEPKK
+858 LDSLDAKK

-878 GEKDYSAGSDYLFD
+878 GEKDYSAGADYLFD
-892 NSPRENITYS
+892 NTPRENITYS
-902 ISVNKKL
+902 ISVNKKM
-909 FGDRSVVLEFE
+909 FGESSVVLEFE
-920 AENREFELPAIDVM
+920 AESKEFELPAIEVM
-934 SAIGNTPMFKETATH
+934 SAVGNTPMFKASAKLFH
-949 FFSIPAQH
+949 SIPAQH
-957 VNGTLTVKIPLT
+957 VDGSLQVKIPF
-969 KSLPKNTY
+969 PKGMAKDTY
-977 IKAFLKEKS
+977 IKAFFKDEK
-986 ATDVLLSGIKPQ
+986 AQTGN
-998 PKIQLRLKLKSN
+998 QLRLKLKSN
-1010 YKIS
+1010 YKIN

>member
-263 NEFIGQLTQIFRDRK
+263 DEFIGQLTQIFRDRK

-977 IKAFLKEKS
+977 IKAFLKEES

-998 PKIQLRLKLKSN
+998 PKIQLQLKLKSN

>member
-1 MADNWYVILEL
+1 
-12 EFDPPVED
+12 
-20 EQKISDRIDEKAK
+20 
-33 FWSTHFND
+33 
-41 FKMGAQYRAWHQNIP
+41 
-56 QIKKDMIGAT
+56 
-66 NIRKQL
+66 
-72 AADAC
+72 
-77 TIVYNP
+77 
-83 VDKLLKTIGRKG
+83 
-95 NITADEG
+95 
-102 DKLSKKLKISID
+102 
-114 VVKKRAAKLGIKW
+114 
-127 DASGVSKDYQATY
+127 
-140 DKYYKTKPQN
+140 
-150 ASSFDGMKQ
+150 

-174 INTTVKNANRLPCE
+174 VNTTVKNANRLPCE

-203 KNDSISG
+203 KNDSVSG

-263 NEFIGQLTQIFRDRK
+263 DEFIGQLTQIFRDRK

-292 IFYNASGAET
+292 ISYNASGSET
-302 NNANIKVC
+302 HNANIKVC
-310 RCGYINDISDGRKVC
+310 RCGCINDVSDGRKVC

-387 AARYWPNSSKVQA
+387 ATRYWPNSSKVQA

-412 GKEVEKM
+412 GKEVAKM
-419 RGAIKEKRYCE
+419 RDAIKEKRFCE
-430 ARSQYTNIQKLFS
+430 ARSQYTSIQKLFS
-443 GYSDTTIEQEISQA
+443 GYSDATIEQEISQS
-457 ITKAQSLFNQAK
+457 ITKAQALFNQAK
-469 AAKVEKDI
+469 VAKVEKDI
-477 LELCAQAYDFC
+477 LELCAQAYELC
-488 TDLPGVKELMPAPS
+488 SDLPGVKELMPAPS
-502 AITGMSVSTNGS
+502 AVTGMFVNVNGN
-514 MKTNIVSWNSTND
+514 MKTNTVSWTATND
-527 RSIRYIVVRS
+527 KSIKYIVVRS

-548 ETVFRGSANSYS
+548 ETIFRGSANSYS
-560 DKAIEPGITY
+560 DKAIEPGVTY

-581 FSQGAKGESV
+581 FSQGAKGEAV
-591 VNLFEISNVSIT
+591 VNLFELSNVSIT
-603 AADASLNIMWDSLP
+603 AADASLNITWDSLP

-626 VAANGNKKLIA
+626 VASNGNKKLVA

-645 VSGLINGATY
+645 VSGLTNGTTY
-655 SYQVCLA
+655 SYQVLLS

-670 VTKGV
+670 VTKGI

-689 TLRVKPSQD
+689 TLRVKPTQD
-698 DNFEAI
+698 DSFEAI
-704 WYQDGSNDVRLFC
+704 WFQDNANDVRLFC
-717 STQKPKYNLGD
+717 SAQKPKYNLGD
-728 IVSLSNLEQE
+728 IVSLLNLEQE

-797 VNIKDIRPVNGQIN
+797 VNIKAIRPVNGQIN

-824 VLYRFDQFPSD
+824 VLYRFDQFSSD
-835 IGDVKTIRK
+835 LGDVKTIRK

-858 LDTLEPKK
+858 LDTLEPKNTT
-866 YYFSVFAEFKRD
+866 FLFLQSSSVM
-878 GEKDYSAGSDYLFD
+878 EKK
-892 NSPRENITYS
+892 ITRLDQTICLIIPQERILLTQS
-902 ISVNKKL
+902 QLIKNCSEI
-909 FGDRSVVLEFE
+909 VVL
-920 AENREFELPAIDVM
+920 
-934 SAIGNTPMFKETATH
+934 
-949 FFSIPAQH
+949 
-957 VNGTLTVKIPLT
+957 
-969 KSLPKNTY
+969 
-977 IKAFLKEKS
+977 FLS
-986 ATDVLLSGIKPQ
+986 
-998 PKIQLRLKLKSN
+998 LKLKIKSLN
-1010 YKIS
+1010 CLLLM

>member
-20 EQKISDRIDEKAK
+20 EQKIADKIDEKAK
-33 FWSTHFND
+33 FWSSNSNHFK
-41 FKMGAQYRAWHQNIP
+41 FGPQYTTWLQKVS
-56 QIKKDMIGAT
+56 QIKKDMMGET

-77 TIVYNP
+77 TQVYGP
-83 VDKLLKTIGRKG
+83 IDKLLKTMGRKG
-95 NITADEG
+95 YISDAEG
-102 DKLSKKLKISID
+102 NKLATNKKVSVD
-114 VVKKRAAKLGIKW
+114 VVKKRALNLGIEWRK
-127 DASGVSKDYQATY
+127 DTVDYQSLY
-140 DKYYKTKPQN
+140 EKYYKTKPQN
-150 ASSFDGMKQ
+150 FAMYDQ
-159 MLSSFNVDNL
+159 DIERLASFNVEDL
-169 YDFLY
+169 YGFLY
-174 INTTVKNANRLPCE
+174 VGTTVKNAKDLPCE
-188 TLRQRAAEKKKTEFY
+188 TLRLRAVEKKETFVKHDAQSSNGE
-203 KNDSISG
+203 
-210 TGSKLCG
+210 KLCG
-217 QCELAFKDESSKDVY
+217 QCLLAFKDDASKTVY
-232 DKYLEYTKRKAI
+232 DTYLEYTRRKSV
-244 LDDAKSIADIS
+244 LDELKSVASYSD
-255 GELSAEQA
+255 EFTKEQA
-263 NEFIGQLTQIFRDRK
+263 EIYIGQLTQIFKDRK
-278 LSEEVLTAFCKIEK
+278 LAQDVLAAFCKIEK
-292 IFYNASGAET
+292 ISYSASGTET
-302 NNANIKVC
+302 ANSKIKVC
-310 RCGYINDISDGRKVC
+310 RCGCINDVSDGRKVC

-339 GTTNDANIKVCKCGF
+339 GTSNDANIKVCKCGF

-365 CEQAEHAIDA
+365 CEQADHAIDA

-387 AARYWPNSSKVQA
+387 AARYWPNSAKVQA
-400 LKDRLAEFEQRV
+400 LKDRLTEFEQRV
-412 GKEVEKM
+412 GKEVAKM
-419 RGAIKEKRYCE
+419 RDAIKEKRYFE
-430 ARSQYTNIQKLFS
+430 ARSQYTSIQKLFS
-443 GYSDTTIEQEISQA
+443 GYSDTSIEQEISQA
-457 ITKAQSLFNQAK
+457 ITKAQALFNQAK

-477 LELCAQAYDFC
+477 LELCAQAYDLC
-488 TDLPGVKELMPAPS
+488 SDLPGVKELMPAPS
-502 AITGMSVSTNGS
+502 AVTGMSISVNGN
-514 MKTNIVSWNSTND
+514 MRANIVSWNSAND
-527 RSIRYIVVRS
+527 KSIRYIVVRS

-548 ETVFRGSANSYS
+548 ETIFRGSANSYS
-560 DKAIEPGITY
+560 DKAIEPGVTY

-581 FSQGAKGESV
+581 CSQGAKGESV

-626 VAANGNKKLIA
+626 VASNGNKKLVA

-645 VSGLINGATY
+645 VSGLTNGTAY
-655 SYQVCLA
+655 SYQVLLA

-675 VKSGV
+675 IKSGV

-704 WYQDGSNDVRLFC
+704 WYQDSSNDVRLFC

-748 SQTNQ
+748 TQTNQ

-797 VNIKDIRPVNGQIN
+797 VNIKAIRPVNGQIN
-811 IYIDAPTTATGFV
+811 IYIDAPANATGFV
-824 VLYRFDQFPSD
+824 VLHRFDQFPSD

-858 LDTLEPKK
+858 
-866 YYFSVFAEFKRD
+866 
-878 GEKDYSAGSDYLFD
+878 
-892 NSPRENITYS
+892 
-902 ISVNKKL
+902 
-909 FGDRSVVLEFE
+909 
-920 AENREFELPAIDVM
+920 
-934 SAIGNTPMFKETATH
+934 
-949 FFSIPAQH
+949 
-957 VNGTLTVKIPLT
+957 
-969 KSLPKNTY
+969 
-977 IKAFLKEKS
+977 
-986 ATDVLLSGIKPQ
+986 
-998 PKIQLRLKLKSN
+998 
-1010 YKIS
+1010 